1 MAKVLLV
8 LLLHVMLQEARAGI
22 MPTSQRRK
30 WGFKVPGALL
40 VIYMGC
46 PMLGKPGT
54 SEKERRSDK
63 AIQHFTIRKPRHS
76 LVIAPCSFG
85 VLQVQGCASR
95 VSFDRH
101 STGRNSTCVAW
112 LEKCLSSIFLAASLI
127 LKKTKPK
134 QNSIRAT
141 SHMHLHGIKCLQS

>member
-1 MAKVLLV
+1 M
-8 LLLHVMLQEARAGI
+8 
-22 MPTSQRRK
+22 
-30 WGFKVPGALL
+30 PGALL

-85 VLQVQGCASR
+85 VLQVQGCVYTCGGGEGCHELSR
-95 VSFDRH
+95 VQ
-101 STGRNSTCVAW
+101 TQLCAP
-112 LEKCLSSIFLAASLI
+112 SL
-127 LKKTKPK
+127 
-134 QNSIRAT
+134 R
-141 SHMHLHGIKCLQS
+141 